1 MYKIKFK
8 NEGYQNFSEY
18 QFKMLNKDFYNKGRK
33 ESLESVLAKLMK
45 YSENNILKLSLSK
58 LHEVCCYGRYK
69 TMARSYFYELVDQLM
84 ELKLIKRVGR
94 KIHIIT
100 SPDNL
105 PDKIEAPESIENTG
119 LEGNSEK
126 PNIICNIYTNT
137 LNIKENNFVDEIVPL
152 AKVSNKI
159 VDLCKILNIKK
170 KSLINLICSIIINRL
185 KKYNIEI
192 RGSSCDAY
200 LLKCILEK
208 YNYIKHLNFNNN
220 NYIASSSS
228 ETFNKYYSEITI

>member
-1 MYKIKFK
+1 MYKIKFNDYQK
-8 NEGYQNFSEY
+8 NV
-18 QFKMLNKDFYNKGRK
+18 FKTVDFNGDKKRK
-33 ESLESVLAKLMK
+33 IMSVYSYLIK
-45 YSENNILKLSLSK
+45 YSDKNGTVTKSLTK
-58 LHEVCCYGRYK
+58 LHKMYLRYHKKISLAYFKQISTILIDLELLKKIDNSLIVVSEKIAKKIADTEV
-69 TMARSYFYELVDQLM
+69 TE
-84 ELKLIKRVGR
+84 
-94 KIHIIT
+94 T
-100 SPDNL
+100 
-105 PDKIEAPESIENTG
+105 IENTN
-119 LEGNSEK
+119 LESNSNL
-126 PNIICNIYTNT
+126 PNNELDNIYTNT

-185 KKYNIEI
+185 KKYNIEL
-192 RGSSCDAY
+192 RSSSCDAY